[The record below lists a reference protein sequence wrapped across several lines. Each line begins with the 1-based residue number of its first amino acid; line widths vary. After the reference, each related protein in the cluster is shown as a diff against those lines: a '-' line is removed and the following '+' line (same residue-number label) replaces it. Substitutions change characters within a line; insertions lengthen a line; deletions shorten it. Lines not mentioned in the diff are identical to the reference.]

1 MVTRWDTF
9 FIFKTGKMDLL
20 VLFNLTSQDQRTGRP
35 TEQPACSS
43 SSSEE
48 EEEGQFFQIFQ
59 NLLSVGCEFPRFCQD
74 LSEPSSRQ
82 KEENCGRSEVEADV
96 LLLRWKLL
104 NCD

>member
-9 FIFKTGKMDLL
+9 FIFKTEKMDLL

-59 NLLSVGCEFPRFCQD
+59 NLLSVGCEFQRFCQD
-74 LSEPSSRQ
+74 LSEPLLQ
-82 KEENCGRSEVEADV
+82 AEGGELWDV
-96 LLLRWKLL
+96 
-104 NCD
+104 